1 MGHAGSDPSRVFTRL
16 GVRNSTFHQY
26 LMARGTVALRASSV
40 RRRGQSNRLVE
51 RYLRGGLQSA
61 VMKAHLCRARRL
73 PLGVQ
78 PKFPEL
84 RRSDG
89 SASEEAVHRLLA
101 RLGSLAGC
109 PSGDKRDMG
118 HAYDK
123 CREYPQRRGL
133 AEGAL

>member
-1 MGHAGSDPSRVFTRL
+1 M
-16 GVRNSTFHQY
+16 N
-26 LMARGTVALRASSV
+26 
-40 RRRGQSNRLVE
+40 
-51 RYLRGGLQSA
+51 
-61 VMKAHLCRARRL
+61 AHLCRARRL

-89 SASEEAVHRLLA
+89 SASEEAVDRLLA
-101 RLGSLAGC
+101 HLGSLAGC
-109 PSGDKRDMG
+109 LSGDKSDMR

-133 AEGAL
+133 AAGAL

>member
-1 MGHAGSDPSRVFTRL
+1 MAHAGSDPSRVSTRL

-26 LMARGTVALRASSV
+26 LIAREAVALRACSV
-40 RRRGQSNRLVE
+40 CRRRPGNRLVE
-51 RYLRGGLQSA
+51 RRLQSA
-61 VMKAHLCRARRL
+61 VVKAHLCHAIRL

-89 SASEEAVHRLLA
+89 SASEEAVHDLVA
-101 RLGSLAGC
+101 RLGIGC
-109 PSGDKRDMG
+109 PSSDKRDMG
-118 HAYDK
+118 HDCDK
-123 CREYPQRRGL
+123 CCEYPQRRGL

>member
-1 MGHAGSDPSRVFTRL
+1 
-16 GVRNSTFHQY
+16 
-26 LMARGTVALRASSV
+26 
-40 RRRGQSNRLVE
+40 
-51 RYLRGGLQSA
+51 
-61 VMKAHLCRARRL
+61 MKAHLCRVGRP

-101 RLGSLAGC
+101 HLGSLASC
-109 PSGDKRDMG
+109 LSSDKRDMG

-123 CREYPQRRGL
+123 CRAYPQRRGL